1 MHLSMRALSYI
12 VATADAGSVSGSAR
26 QMNVSQPSISAAIA
40 QIEATIGTPLFVRHH
55 ARGMTTTAAGQRF
68 INEARILLNHA
79 RDFARSAQSL
89 TSDMSGE
96 VTVGSFVTLATRFMP
111 GILAEFARRMPG
123 IAINLEEG
131 NQQDIIEGITSGRLE
146 LALAYAYAVP
156 EEVVAERLA
165 ELPPNVLVSAEH
177 PLAGREEISLKEIG
191 HEPFILLDLPFS
203 RDYFFN
209 LFMACGVE
217 PRIAYRSRSP
227 ELIRGLVGHGC
238 GYTIHNAVPGINL
251 SYDGR
256 KIIALK
262 IAERPAPVHI
272 VSLRLRRQK
281 MRPAVQIFADFMRE
295 AFRPNYLGIQDRTPI
310 GLGGNLA
317 PLS

>member
-12 VATADAGSVSGSAR
+12 VATADAGSVSGSAK

-40 QIEATIGTPLFVRHH
+40 QIEATIGTALFVRHH

-68 INEARILLNHA
+68 INEARILLTHA
-79 RDFARSAQSL
+79 RDFARSAEAL
-89 TSDMSGE
+89 TSEVSGE

-131 NQQDIIEGITSGRLE
+131 NQQDIIEGVTSGRLE
-146 LALAYAYAVP
+146 LAMAYAYAVP
-156 EEVVAERLA
+156 EEVVGEHLA
-165 ELPPNVLVSAEH
+165 ELPPYVLVSSEH
-177 PLAGREEISLKEIG
+177 PLAERGEISLKEIG

-209 LFMACGVE
+209 LFMACGIE
-217 PRIAYRSRSP
+217 PRVAYRSRSP

-238 GYTIHNAVPGINL
+238 GYTVHNALPGTNL

-262 IAERPAPVHI
+262 ITERPAPVH
-272 VSLRLRRQK
+272 VVTLRLRRQNV
-281 MRPAVQIFADFMRE
+281 RPAVQLFADFMRE
-295 AFRPNYLGIQDRTPI
+295 AFQPN
-310 GLGGNLA
+310 GLF
-317 PLS
+317 PLKF